1 MILILVDLEIYY
13 LMCRWNKLKDMLE
26 SHRSKLG
33 QTKTLNQFNLDADEM
48 EGWLNDKL
56 KSLQDD
62 SYQDPAFVQV
72 N

>member
-1 MILILVDLEIYY
+1 
-13 LMCRWNKLKDMLE
+13 MLE

-48 EGWLNDKL
+48 EGWLNEKL

-72 N
+72 NYSYVVNNNNTYNCYFMTVRNLN